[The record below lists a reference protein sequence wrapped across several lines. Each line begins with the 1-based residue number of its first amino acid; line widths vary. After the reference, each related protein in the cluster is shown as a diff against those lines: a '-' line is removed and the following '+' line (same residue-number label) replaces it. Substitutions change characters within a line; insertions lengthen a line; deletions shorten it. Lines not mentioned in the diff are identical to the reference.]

1 MKRRSL
7 IPPPSSSSWW
17 TCQKKKKKKAQ
28 KKIKIPTKM
37 TQFDAPPNMLKKL
50 APNKRIHQINLGR
63 KIRNA
68 KQKLTL

>member
-1 MKRRSL
+1 MN
-7 IPPPSSSSWW
+7 
-17 TCQKKKKKKAQ
+17 
-28 KKIKIPTKM
+28 
-37 TQFDAPPNMLKKL
+37 QFDEPQKMLKKL

>member
-7 IPPPSSSSWW
+7 IQIPSASSWW
-17 TCQKKKKKKAQ
+17 TCKKKKKKKAQ
-28 KKIKIPTKM
+28 KKRKIPTKM

>member
-1 MKRRSL
+1 
-7 IPPPSSSSWW
+7 
-17 TCQKKKKKKAQ
+17 
-28 KKIKIPTKM
+28 M